1 MNIILKII
9 QILSFF
15 KILLILLI
23 SVNTCF
29 SQTPVRVDIDIAKG
43 KKTISPFIY
52 GKNNVLSNSIGNP
65 VSSEDIQKIKDAG
78 IRIVREG
85 GGNNST
91 KYNWRNKLASHPD
104 WYNNVYSTDWD
115 YAAKSMLEKLP
126 GVHGMWS
133 FQLLGKAAANNKY
146 NFADWT
152 FNQSKWWDG
161 VNQNLAGGGQ
171 VNLAGGS
178 KASVEGNPNLYLMDW
193 PADST
198 VGILNKWFG
207 TQGLGYDK
215 NRIRYWSMD
224 NEPEIW
230 SGTHDDVMKTQCTAE
245 EFMQLYFKVAKAAR
259 AKYPEIKLVG
269 PIPAN
274 EWQWYNWNGGSI
286 VNGKKYPWLEFFI
299 KRIAEEEK
307 ASGIKLLDVLDIHF
321 YPTTSDAAQSVQLHR
336 VYFDRTFAFPEA
348 NGIKSING
356 GWDTSLNKEYILGR
370 CNDWLTTY
378 MGVNNGVG
386 LSVTETA
393 IASKDPNVQAVWY
406 ASTLGEFMKNGV
418 EIFTPWS
425 WEVGMW
431 ETIHLFSRY
440 NQSNYVEAISQN
452 EILISAY
459 PSVNNSKDSISVIL
473 VNRSLTNKNQV
484 NLNFTGY
491 TVADGNYTML
501 SLSNLTNTETFISHT
516 TNALAKTYVTAKSNQ
531 INVELAPLSVNTIII
546 TGLSTSVKS
555 DLKMNSFKANL
566 YPNPT
571 TDLCQLNFSLS
582 EKEKLIIELYQVNG
596 TFLKS
601 LCNKAYEAGNHT
613 IEMDMND
620 LPSGVYLI
628 KLASKSERETIK
640 LIKK

>member
-1 MNIILKII
+1 MNIIPKII

-15 KILLILLI
+15 KIPLLLFI
-23 SVNTCF
+23 SVNLCF
-29 SQTPVRVDIDIAKG
+29 SQTSVRIDIDITKG
-43 KKTISPFIY
+43 KKTISPLIF
-52 GKNNVLSNSIGNP
+52 GKNNVLSNNIGNP
-65 VSSEDIQKIKDAG
+65 VSSEDILKTKDAG
-78 IRIVREG
+78 IRIVRQG

-115 YAAKSMLEKLP
+115 YAAKSMLEQLP
-126 GVHGMWS
+126 GVQGMWS
-133 FQLLGKAAANNKY
+133 FQLLGKAAAKTNS
-146 NFADWT
+146 NFADWN

-171 VNLAGGS
+171 PNPAGGS
-178 KASVEGNPNLYLMDW
+178 KALVEGNPNLYLMDW

-198 VGILNKWFG
+198 VGILSKWFG

-370 CNDWLTTY
+370 CNDWLSNY

-386 LSVTETA
+386 LAVTETA

-440 NQSNYVEAISQN
+440 NQANYVEAVSQN
-452 EILISAY
+452 EALISAY

-491 TVADGNYTML
+491 TVADGNYTMQ
-501 SLSNLTNTETFISHT
+501 SLSNLTNTETFVSHT
-516 TNALAKTYVTAKSNQ
+516 KNALVKTYLTAKSNQ
-531 INVELAPLSVNTIII
+531 INVELAPLSVNSIVI

-555 DLKMNSFKANL
+555 ALKINSFKAQI

-571 TDLCQLNFSLS
+571 TDLCHLNFSLS
-582 EKEKLIIELYQVNG
+582 EKENLTIELY
-596 TFLKS
+596 
-601 LCNKAYEAGNHT
+601 
-613 IEMDMND
+613 
-620 LPSGVYLI
+620 
-628 KLASKSERETIK
+628 
-640 LIKK
+640 